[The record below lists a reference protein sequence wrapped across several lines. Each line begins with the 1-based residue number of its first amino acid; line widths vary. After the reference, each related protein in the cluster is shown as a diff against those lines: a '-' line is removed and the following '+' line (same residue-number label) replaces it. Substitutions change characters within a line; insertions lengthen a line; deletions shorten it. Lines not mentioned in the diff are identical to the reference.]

1 MPALDRLFD
10 HTDNPI
16 PPGAAC
22 GVLAAADGTGLRW
35 ATFPSLAA
43 RPRGTVLLLQGRGEY
58 IERWFE
64 TIRDLQ
70 VRGFAVAT
78 FDWRGQGG
86 SQRMTRHP
94 HKGHVG
100 SFRAYGLDLEAM
112 LAGPVADLPRPL
124 FVLAHSTGGLVAAA
138 EIGRLA
144 PHVARIVMASPFFGL
159 GNFGVPVGFARKLA
173 KTLRNLGFGRG
184 WVFGGGATAV
194 HTRPFAGNRLTSDP
208 IRHARAAELSSR
220 LRQVAIGSPTI
231 GWLAAAF
238 AAQDRVFA
246 PDALDAWRVPTLV
259 LACSRDEVVDGRAAE
274 RFVVA
279 TRMTELM
286 VIPGARHELL
296 HERDLYR
303 EQFWAAFDAFVPG
316 TQVEEPKV
324 APVPMPEPLPEQDVA
339 AEPAVAPE
347 PEAEPAPAPAA
358 ASEPTVATGTA
369 AAAVATAAAVAATA
383 VAVAD
388 DVPSPPASAESETL
402 QDDVVE
408 PGIAGGDDAA
418 AVGGAAAGPGGDDA
432 AGALDHRDQGDD
444 VVGLEPALDHDV
456 DEAARD
462 HAVGVAVDPVARQP
476 DR

>member
-10 HTDNPI
+10 HPDNPI

-22 GVLAAADGTGLRW
+22 GALTAADGKGLRW
-35 ATFPSLAA
+35 TTFPPLAA
-43 RPRGTVLLLQGRGEY
+43 RPRGTILLLQGRGEY

-64 TIRDLQ
+64 TVRDLQ

-86 SQRMTRHP
+86 SERQTRHP

-100 SFRAYGLDLEAM
+100 SFRAYGLDLEAV
-112 LAGPVADLPRPL
+112 LAGPVAALPRPL
-124 FVLAHSTGGLVAAA
+124 FVLAHSTGGLIAAA

-144 PHVARIVMASPFFGL
+144 PHVSRIVMASPFFGL
-159 GNFGVPVGFARKLA
+159 GDFGVPVGFARKLA

-208 IRHARAAELSSR
+208 VRHARAAELSSN

-259 LACSRDEVVDGRAAE
+259 LTASRDEVVDGRAAE
-274 RFVVA
+274 RFVVS

-303 EQFWAAFDAFVPG
+303 EQVWAAFDAFVPG
-316 TQVEEPKV
+316 TQIEEPKA
-324 APVPMPEPLPEQDVA
+324 APTPAPAPEPLPEPEIA
-339 AEPAVAPE
+339 AE
-347 PEAEPAPAPAA
+347 PEAEPAPAPVAE
-358 ASEPTVATGTA
+358 SEPTVTPVVA
-369 AAAVATAAAVAATA
+369 AAAVVTASAIAATV
-383 VAVAD
+383 VAEEPA
-388 DVPSPPASAESETL
+388 PASAEGEAP

-418 AVGGAAAGPGGDDA
+418 AVGGAAAGPGSDDT

-444 VVGLEPALDHDV
+444 VVGLEPTLDHHV
-456 DEAARD
+456 DEAGGD

>member
-10 HTDNPI
+10 HPDNPI

-22 GVLAAADGTGLRW
+22 GALAAADGTGLRW

-86 SQRMTRHP
+86 SQRMIRHP

-100 SFRAYGLDLEAM
+100 SFRAYGLDLEAV

-194 HTRPFAGNRLTSDP
+194 HTRPFAGNRLTSDQ

-316 TQVEEPKV
+316 TQVEEPKA
-324 APVPMPEPLPEQDVA
+324 APVPEPAPEP
-339 AEPAVAPE
+339 APE
-347 PEAEPAPAPAA
+347 PEIAAEPDVAPRTEAEPLPAETIPAA
-358 ASEPTVATGTA
+358 APVA
-369 AAAVATAAAVAATA
+369 AAAVAAVAATT
-383 VAVAD
+383 VAD
-388 DVPSPPASAESETL
+388 DVPHPASAEGETL

-408 PGIAGGDDAA
+408 PRIAGGDDAA

-456 DEAARD
+456 DEARGD

>member
-10 HTDNPI
+10 HPDNPI

-22 GVLAAADGTGLRW
+22 GSLVAADGKGLRW
-35 ATFPSLAA
+35 ATFPPLAA
-43 RPRGTVLLLQGRGEY
+43 HPRGTVLLLQGRGEY
-58 IERWFE
+58 VERWFE

-86 SQRMTRHP
+86 SERLTRHP

-100 SFRAYGLDLEAM
+100 SFRAYGLDLEGV
-112 LAGPVADLPRPL
+112 LAGPVAGLPRPL
-124 FVLAHSTGGLVAAA
+124 FVLAHSTGGLIAAA

-144 PHVARIVMASPFFGL
+144 PHVSRIVMASPFFGL
-159 GNFGVPVGFARKLA
+159 GDFGVPVGFARKLA

-194 HTRPFAGNRLTSDP
+194 HTRPFAENRLTSDP
-208 IRHARAAELSSR
+208 VRHARAAELSSSNR
-220 LRQVAIGSPTI
+220 RVAIGSPTI

-246 PDALDAWRVPTLV
+246 PDALDAWRMPTLV

-274 RFVVA
+274 RFVVS

-316 TQVEEPKV
+316 TQVE
-324 APVPMPEPLPEQDVA
+324 APAAPTPEAVPTPEPEPEREPEIA
-339 AEPAVAPE
+339 AEPGVAPQ
-347 PEAEPAPAPAA
+347 AADEPAAETPVAA
-358 ASEPTVATGTA
+358 APVA
-369 AAAVATAAAVAATA
+369 AAAVAVATIAATVVVEEAPAAA
-383 VAVAD
+383 
-388 DVPSPPASAESETL
+388 ASAEGETL
-402 QDDVVE
+402 QEDVVE

-444 VVGLEPALDHDV
+444 VVGLEPALDHGV
-456 DEAARD
+456 DEARGD